1 MSRIG
6 AAGSQPCSLCRCR
19 SRKKCLDF
27 SGEVHAAT
35 SYQPRVLVG
44 QQRRFSPGSDD
55 VRNLLPSGCSA
66 AGNNHDVDDEQ
77 PALKPLLSRSNL
89 AVLAVRL
96 QSWELLCIYLVIR
109 FCHGFEISDSC

>member
-66 AGNNHDVDDEQ
+66 VGNNHDVDDEQ
-77 PALKPLLSRSNL
+77 PALKPLLSRSNV
-89 AVLAVRL
+89 AVLAVIDR
-96 QSWELLCIYLVIR
+96 R
-109 FCHGFEISDSC
+109 AGNFCVYIL